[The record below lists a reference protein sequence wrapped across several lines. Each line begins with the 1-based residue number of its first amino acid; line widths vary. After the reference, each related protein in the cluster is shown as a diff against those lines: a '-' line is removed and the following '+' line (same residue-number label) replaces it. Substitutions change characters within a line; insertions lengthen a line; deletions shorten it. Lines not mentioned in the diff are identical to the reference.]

1 MLFTDGQ
8 IKRECAN
15 CQTMFRPRVSGQ
27 RYCRTW
33 CRLEAK
39 AAEGRA
45 ARRVWWRAGRPMIE
59 DDQQQ
64 RERT

>member
-15 CQTMFRPRVSGQ
+15 CHGMFRPRVSGQ

-33 CRLEAK
+33 CRVDAK

-45 ARRVWWRAGRPMIE
+45 ARRAWWRAGRPMQFE
-59 DDQQQ
+59 DQQ
-64 RERT
+64 REQT